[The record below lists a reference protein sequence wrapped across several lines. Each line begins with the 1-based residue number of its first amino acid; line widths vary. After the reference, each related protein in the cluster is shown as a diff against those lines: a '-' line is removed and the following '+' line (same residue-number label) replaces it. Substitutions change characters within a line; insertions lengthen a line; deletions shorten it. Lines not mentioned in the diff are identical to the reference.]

1 MTMEEMTR
9 LTTLY
14 LDDRRQLLD
23 FVRSTGLVSTD
34 PATQKRCSDM
44 VTYILNKTD
53 AVANKG

>member
-23 FVRSTGLVSTD
+23 FVRTLGITSADVGT
-34 PATQKRCSDM
+34 KNRCSDM

-53 AVANKG
+53 AVEKKG